1 MHIEKI
7 KKIIWNTE
15 NKRKPY
21 IRIINYMVLLLS
33 VCNILLA
40 VTNPEILETDILSG
54 TAYDQSSDFYTDN
67 VSEQADSIQQVF
79 RPKHRGL
86 KSIAVRLEDAKSDMS
101 ADLMVSITDGKKKIW
116 EKQIDKSELTNW
128 RYVEIDVSDAKC
140 GLYHTYTLNI
150 SSLVSGQETSYRLYL
165 AGKPIKENQK
175 LLSNG
180 ISTDAELDIVYRYH
194 TLDICKLLFLIAGE
208 IILILF
214 GMILPLNQKEGYG
227 KGFAVAGGIAGDL
240 FVVQSLSD
248 GNIAMM
254 SANGIFLNLCIIA
267 GIYLLLLLLT
277 GRYTI
282 SALLTSGILFLSAMA
297 NHFVLQF
304 RGTVILP
311 SDIYSI
317 KTASNVAM
325 NYSLF
330 WDQSLMIALAVV
342 LVNISVTCWLTG
354 AFDTTEKKRVLG
366 VAAVVW
372 IVNIVVSTSTSVRDY
387 LGTGLNQSAQTSRS
401 KEIGFLLNFCE
412 NIPYFIYQKPE
423 GYSLEY
429 AASVLPEQEYAEET
443 MSPDNIIVIMNES
456 FTDLGF
462 LGELEANQ
470 EYLPNFYRVI
480 NEENSKMG
488 KCVTSVFGGGTSCTE
503 FEFLTGS
510 SMLFLGSGN
519 APYQQYIHS
528 ATGSLASYLSATGYS
543 SVALHPAN
551 PVSWNR
557 QTAYSL
563 LGFSNFLNDSS
574 EEFMSV
580 SRCRYWVDDRA
591 LMTEMYR
598 QSMLKD
604 PLFQFGLTIQCHG
617 GYDYDGD
624 DFENTV
630 HVINYE
636 DEEGTVSQYL
646 SLVSMSDQAF
656 GELID
661 KLEADEKKTIV
672 LMFGDH
678 LPSLS
683 DDFYNQLM
691 GEEEDQEKELLLHET
706 PYLFWANYDVS
717 FDEIPEVMSANFL
730 SPYLLKFADVPLSP
744 YYRYLYDLSQEYP
757 VVSRTAVLNAD
768 GDFCEY
774 TKEDSCY
781 DRIHDYE
788 IVQYA
793 VLHGNLTR

>member
-1 MHIEKI
+1 
-7 KKIIWNTE
+7 
-15 NKRKPY
+15 
-21 IRIINYMVLLLS
+21 MVLLLS

-304 RGTVILP
+304 LGTVILQH
-311 SDIYSI
+311 
-317 KTASNVAM
+317 K
-325 NYSLF
+325 
-330 WDQSLMIALAVV
+330 
-342 LVNISVTCWLTG
+342 
-354 AFDTTEKKRVLG
+354 
-366 VAAVVW
+366 
-372 IVNIVVSTSTSVRDY
+372 
-387 LGTGLNQSAQTSRS
+387 
-401 KEIGFLLNFCE
+401 
-412 NIPYFIYQKPE
+412 
-423 GYSLEY
+423 
-429 AASVLPEQEYAEET
+429 
-443 MSPDNIIVIMNES
+443 VI
-456 FTDLGF
+456 
-462 LGELEANQ
+462 
-470 EYLPNFYRVI
+470 
-480 NEENSKMG
+480 
-488 KCVTSVFGGGTSCTE
+488 C
-503 FEFLTGS
+503 
-510 SMLFLGSGN
+510 
-519 APYQQYIHS
+519 HS
-528 ATGSLASYLSATGYS
+528 
-543 SVALHPAN
+543 
-551 PVSWNR
+551 
-557 QTAYSL
+557 
-563 LGFSNFLNDSS
+563 
-574 EEFMSV
+574 
-580 SRCRYWVDDRA
+580 
-591 LMTEMYR
+591 
-598 QSMLKD
+598 
-604 PLFQFGLTIQCHG
+604 
-617 GYDYDGD
+617 
-624 DFENTV
+624 
-630 HVINYE
+630 
-636 DEEGTVSQYL
+636 
-646 SLVSMSDQAF
+646 
-656 GELID
+656 
-661 KLEADEKKTIV
+661 
-672 LMFGDH
+672 
-678 LPSLS
+678 
-683 DDFYNQLM
+683 
-691 GEEEDQEKELLLHET
+691 
-706 PYLFWANYDVS
+706 
-717 FDEIPEVMSANFL
+717 
-730 SPYLLKFADVPLSP
+730 
-744 YYRYLYDLSQEYP
+744 
-757 VVSRTAVLNAD
+757 
-768 GDFCEY
+768 
-774 TKEDSCY
+774 
-781 DRIHDYE
+781 
-788 IVQYA
+788 
-793 VLHGNLTR
+793 